1 LEWTPLIH
9 AVRFGAPDDVLEN
22 MIETATVECL
32 EHQPLGLTILH
43 YLAAYARVSAM
54 RRVLEKTNKKINT
67 QDRFG
72 RTPLHYCL
80 EKEVLTHEQHKEL
93 AIINITFGASLT
105 IKDKDRKTPLDV
117 YDKNECTEYDE
128 TTRSKKKRDLKELL
142 EKLSTPSEILARG
155 PDAVKAFKD
164 ALKNGEITVV
174 NSRLMFLGQEGSGKT
189 SCVKAMLGEEFDKE
203 EPSTD
208 GIVTTKTVFQTV
220 GEDYSIWEEQKDVD
234 EIERTKQIREHAIAT
249 NVAKTFDFTA
259 STSSSDRGRIAFPST
274 SASPL
279 EGTSAA
285 SVSEIDPRK
294 KSSLSPVFI
303 RRFKEKTISEDRGE
317 STGLLHEM
325 GVSTDQLN
333 EMRKKVI
340 DKLAN
345 KSSGPSD
352 VTCIWDYAGQLE
364 YFITHRIFITDGN
377 SYGVVFNLVD
387 ALDKLAKRRDP
398 KKGHFEMTNLQ
409 MIIFW
414 IRLIYEYAV
423 LLHGSEEKPLI
434 NGIIGHR

>member
-1 LEWTPLIH
+1 MKYLSKRQNKLVQAIERKDWPAVTDILENEPHLNETVDYLCWTPLIYT
-9 AVRFGAPDDVLEN
+9 ARNNAPDDVLEN

-32 EHQPLGLTILH
+32 EQQTSDGFTILH
-43 YLAAYARVSAM
+43 YLVAYARVSAM

-67 QDRFG
+67 KDYIIGQ
-72 RTPLHYCL
+72 TPLHCCL
-80 EKEVLTHEQHKEL
+80 QRRLTHEQHKEV
-93 AIINITFGASLT
+93 AICLITFGASVT
-105 IKDKDRKTPLDV
+105 IKDDNGKTPLDF
-117 YDKNECTEYDE
+117 YDENKCKGYEE
-128 TTRSKKKRDLKELL
+128 TTRSEKKLDLKELL

-189 SCVKAMLGEEFDKE
+189 SCVKAMLGKVFDKE

-220 GEDYSIWEEQKDVD
+220 GEDYSIWEEQKDGD

-303 RRFKEKTISEDRGE
+303 RRFKEETISEDTGE

-325 GVSTDQLN
+325 RVSTNQLN

-345 KSSGPSD
+345 KSSEP
-352 VTCIWDYAGQLE
+352 E
-364 YFITHRIFITDGN
+364 RIDQST
-377 SYGVVFNLVD
+377 
-387 ALDKLAKRRDP
+387 
-398 KKGHFEMTNLQ
+398 
-409 MIIFW
+409 
-414 IRLIYEYAV
+414 
-423 LLHGSEEKPLI
+423 
-434 NGIIGHR
+434 